1 MILMTNMNQALVA
14 FDIIKILMLCHLFQ
28 YAILLTMV
36 VTTIMKYALHT
47 IDLHRANLWENKTVY
62 LLYTELVTG
71 KKSVIF
77 PILYIH
83 CHHLNFHPW
92 IM

>member
-1 MILMTNMNQALVA
+1 MFDKSLFNTFSLSAVIHFFNTLM
-14 FDIIKILMLCHLFQ
+14 FYFFQ

-47 IDLHRANLWENKTVY
+47 IDLNRANPWENKTVY

-71 KKSVIF
+71 MKAHSYPPGSLTIQIIGF
-77 PILYIH
+77 I
-83 CHHLNFHPW
+83 
-92 IM
+92 